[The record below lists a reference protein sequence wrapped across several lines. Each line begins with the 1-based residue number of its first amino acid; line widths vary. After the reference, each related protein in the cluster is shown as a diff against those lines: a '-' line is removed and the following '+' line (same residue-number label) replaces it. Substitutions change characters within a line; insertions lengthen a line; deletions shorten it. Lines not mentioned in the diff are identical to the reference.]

1 MLRGWI
7 AGRMKRIRVSASF
20 MTGAVALVF
29 LIIGYQTALF
39 LHKSAMLKILGN
51 RDRPDTVYVIDPEM
65 ARAVLAEARP
75 DSAAAFRSVPGLP
88 EKPAAADDRL
98 YVRKDS
104 EHHPAVAE
112 IRSSIPSRNVES
124 FRFDPNT
131 VTVNDLMRL
140 GFSEKQAL
148 SIDNYR
154 KKGGRFRRKG
164 DFATAGWAAH
174 IPSRS
179 SSWTYGDST
188 GSGSTAF
195 RT

>member
-1 MLRGWI
+1 
-7 AGRMKRIRVSASF
+7 MKRIRVSASF

-112 IRSSIPSRNVES
+112 IRSSIPSGVARRAVRDFVDPGGYHLERLF
-124 FRFDPNT
+124 FRP
-131 VTVNDLMRL
+131 VR
-140 GFSEKQAL
+140 G
-148 SIDNYR
+148 SIS
-154 KKGGRFRRKG
+154 G
-164 DFATAGWAAH
+164 ASHPAAD
-174 IPSRS
+174 IER
-179 SSWTYGDST
+179 
-188 GSGSTAF
+188 TAF
-195 RT
+195 FDYAQIRYRPAFPCHDIMPGGFYDGIAFLSLVNKIGSQ